1 MMKLFYIILIFVF
14 ASSSFCWAH
23 KIYFTAYQSDPTV
36 IYIIENSYCE
46 ISDSIVIPDN
56 IIDFA
61 VDDNTQLIHTII
73 LTEDGAGSDPDTYEI
88 SVYNQEGT
96 FIRKL
101 ATILSVP
108 SVSGLGFA
116 NNKILV
122 ANFLGFFEVDPSS
135 GAQTYTEFPT
145 GSIIQPTECHQEYI
159 NTFGFGSLHIFDK
172 VTLEEVIIPFSK
184 DNPIEPIRIN
194 DFECLSTCLGDFFS
208 VVLER
213 SVHDTFNFHYTDP
226 FGIDIEMSCSY
237 PELPLQSF
245 QDSRSVEVI
254 LYPLTLD
261 LNTSV
266 PYCEDND
273 TNLRFEPCAAS
284 RLRLSALS
292 PELVEHQNHIDS
304 LVVTLTSGL
313 SDLGLSLDVSFSP
326 RLDVTQLTQNRLVIH
341 NTGGATPTEFVRAI
355 RETELISLGGMF
367 MAGSAEVTYVA
378 HSYVRKS
385 LPATAHLEI
394 DAGVPDAGSDV
405 EVLLCMEDG
414 PVDLTLYLS
423 PGVSGGSWS
432 SGPIFDP
439 GSSVPGVYDYVV
451 SKAGC
456 PSDTAFVEVQV
467 QAAAQSRVDNLW
479 LCAGDSVQINGVWID
494 SSIDLRDTLLS
505 KAGNC
510 DSLYVLTRVIRGA
523 EARLESEVTTIC
535 GGDSILFGG
544 DYQKESGLYEEELL
558 DNRGCD
564 SLIRALDLIVLA
576 PASASSSDT
585 IVCSGE
591 RIDFFGQVLT
601 ASGDYSHRESYVAQ
615 SCDSL
620 VVELGL
626 TVLPL
631 PVARAEN
638 VRICEGD
645 SVLIG
650 TVFQSEAGIYR
661 DTLRYAQGC
670 DSLHREVQVILL
682 ADADEALIDTTLC
695 HGDSLLLSGI
705 WYTEAIQFRDT
716 LMVSGLAGC
725 DSLYREVRLDFY
737 APPVSE
743 SVVVDLCAGDSLLIA
758 HDYET
763 LAGDYGEVIFSR
775 QTGCDSIHREITLR
789 FTADINQEEEMISF
803 CAGDSTQVNGIW
815 YTESGVVVDT
825 LRTIDMSCDSL
836 YRRYVLEEGSAAI
849 RIEDER
855 RLCFGD
861 SLIIDGITYMEDA
874 QLMQVVINNV
884 TGCDSLI
891 EILTIDFSEPMREE
905 QTALILCVG
914 DTLEIAG
921 QMITSPGNYSEELQ
935 TIEGCDSLRI
945 EIEVEEARPVEIVSV
960 DTTLCMGDILELGGL
975 SVGSSGSFM
984 ETIQSRE
991 QGCDSIIYRGVLTYY
1006 APSQEESIDTLLCAG
1021 QSVTIG
1027 GETYDVSGDYAPRVL
1042 NEAGC
1047 DSIVYVVTVEVGEA
1061 LNLTGERYYE
1071 SLRDSQIVLQVESGI
1086 DADAVVWSWSPAE
1099 DLSCIDCPSPILTA
1113 TSSQIYEVVAE
1124 DAMGCQERLEI
1135 EVVVM
1140 DLHAEPRVYISEVMD
1155 RRSVIEEN
1163 RYFYIQSGQAGS
1175 YDIQVYDRWGSLMF
1189 AGRDLEYNAALSGWD
1204 GTRAGRA
1211 ANQGVYVYKYQ
1222 LDDGRSGVGTI
1233 TLF

>member
-1 MMKLFYIILIFVF
+1 MRLSFIILILVFVC
-14 ASSSFCWAH
+14 SSVSWAH

-36 IYIIENSYCE
+36 IYVIENSYCE
-46 ISDSIVIPDN
+46 ISDSILIPGD

-61 VDDNTQLIHTII
+61 IDGDTELLYVLVKTIH
-73 LTEDGAGSDPDTYEI
+73 EPNDPDTYELRA
-88 SVYNQEGT
+88 YNEQGIVIKHVST
-96 FIRKL
+96 V
-101 ATILSVP
+101 LSGPVIP
-108 SVSGLGFA
+108 GLGFI
-116 NNKILV
+116 NGKVIIS
-122 ANFLGFFEVDPSS
+122 NFLGFFEIDPLTGEKNYVEVPS
-135 GAQTYTEFPT
+135 GNV
-145 GSIIQPTECHQEYI
+145 IQPTECHGEFINGGWLAGITILDRITLSEDYLEYSPSDPL
-159 NTFGFGSLHIFDK
+159 TK
-172 VTLEEVIIPFSK
+172 WQ
-184 DNPIEPIRIN
+184 IN
-194 DFECLSTCLGDFFS
+194 DMACLSDCRGDYFS
-208 VVLER
+208 LVLR
-213 SVHDTFNFHYTDP
+213 GSYSDTFHFFYTDP
-226 FGIDIEMSCSY
+226 FGGDIEQSCFY
-237 PELPLQSF
+237 PNLPLQ
-245 QDSRSVEVI
+245 DHAGSRSFEVI

-432 SGPIFDP
+432 EGPIFDP

-467 QAAAQSRVDNLW
+467 QAAAQSRVDNFW

-494 SSIDLRDTLLS
+494 SSTELRDTLLS
-505 KAGNC
+505 ATGNC
-510 DSLYVLTRVIRGA
+510 DSLYRLTRVTRGA
-523 EARLESEVTTIC
+523 EARLESESRTLC
-535 GGDSILFGG
+535 GGDSIFFGG
-544 DYQKESGLYEEELL
+544 VYQKVSGLYEDASL
-558 DNRGCD
+558 DIRGCD
-564 SLIRALDLIVLA
+564 SLIRALDLAVLA

-585 IVCSGE
+585 IICSGE

-601 ASGDYSHRESYVAQ
+601 ASGDYSHRESYLAQ

-620 VVELGL
+620 VVELEL

-631 PVARAEN
+631 PVIMAEN

-650 TVFQSEAGIYR
+650 SLFQSEAGIYR

-682 ADADEALIDTTLC
+682 ADAEEALIDTTLC

-763 LAGDYGEVIFSR
+763 VAGDYGEVIFSR

-803 CAGDSTQVNGIW
+803 CAGDSTLVNGIW
-815 YTESGVVVDT
+815 YKESGVVVDT

-905 QTALILCVG
+905 QTALILCAG

-945 EIEVEEARPVEIVSV
+945 EIEVEGARPVEIVSV

-1027 GETYDVSGDYAPRVL
+1027 GETYDLSGDYAPRVL

-1071 SLRDSQIVLQVESGI
+1071 VLRDSQIVLQVESGI

-1140 DLHAEPRVYISEVMD
+1140 DLQAEPRVYISEVMD

-1175 YDIQVYDRWGSLMF
+1175 YDIQVYDRWGGLMF
-1189 AGRDLEYNAALSGWD
+1189 AGRDLEYNVALSGWD